1 MAKTL
6 TKSNSNIMV
15 DGVCAGIAEY
25 FDIDPT
31 IIRVLFVVISISGG
45 AGILAYVILA
55 LIMPRASANHHVTGE
70 GDPQVR
76 QTKPV
81 DDSED
86 IHYNKK
92 TKTND
97 TPDEEESWR
106 DF

>member
-45 AGILAYVILA
+45 AGILAYIILA
-55 LIMPRASANHHVTGE
+55 LIMPRASANRNDG
-70 GDPQVR
+70 GPRVR
-76 QTKPV
+76 ETKPF

-86 IHYNKK
+86 INYNKK

-97 TPDEEESWR
+97 TPNEEESWR